1 MIMNERQ
8 YMKNPSKKVL
18 AVVAASTLVFGASVM
33 STANAAPK
41 TVYLAFQAPLTG
53 QNALTGQDELTGVR
67 FALSEYAATN
77 PAVKVELVLADDQ
90 GDPTVAGSV
99 APGIAAN
106 KKIIG
111 LVGPAFSGATQA
123 SLPAYKAGGLPLIS
137 PSATRVSLTD
147 RKAPV
152 NGFPIFKRVVANDKF
167 QGPALVRYATKGVT
181 SPKVYLVDDLSAY
194 GAGLAAYAKLTI
206 TSAMNAGT
214 DSVPQN
220 TSDYTSVVAKVK
232 ASGANVVI
240 YAGYAPDAAKFVK
253 ALRDG
258 GYTGVFA
265 SGDGTLKADFPVN
278 AGKSAAE
285 GARLTAAD
293 VPFEN
298 LATAKQMAA
307 FTKLTGVTKPGTY
320 VTSSYNA
327 TNIFLTCIKQGVTTR
342 PGMQNC
348 LTSGSFTGIAGD
360 TIKFDR
366 YGDIIGGAAVG
377 AFTIK
382 DGKVAYLG
390 VA

>member
-1 MIMNERQ
+1 
-8 YMKNPSKKVL
+8 MKNSFKKVL
-18 AVVAASTLVFGASVM
+18 AVTAAGALVAGASVL
-33 STANAAPK
+33 STANAAVT
-41 TVYLAFQAPLTG
+41 TVSLAFQAPLTG
-53 QNALTGQDELTGVR
+53 PNALTGQDELTGVK

-77 PAVKVELVLADDQ
+77 PAIKVELVLADDQ
-90 GDPTVAGSV
+90 GDPTIAGSL
-99 APGIAAN
+99 APGIASN

-111 LVGPAFSGATQA
+111 LVGPAYSGATQA

-181 SPKVYLVDDLSAY
+181 SPKVYLVDDVSAY

-206 TSAMNAGT
+206 TAAMDAGK

-240 YAGYAPDAAKFVK
+240 YCGYAPDAAKFVK

-258 GYTGVFA
+258 GFTGVFA

-298 LATAKQMAA
+298 VATAAQMVA
-307 FTKLTGVTKPGTY
+307 FTKLTGVKVPGTY

-327 TNIFLTCIKQGVTTR
+327 TNVFLACIKQGVTTR

-348 LTSGSFTGIAGD
+348 ITNGTFTGIAGD

-382 DGKVAYLG
+382 DGKVAYIG

>member
-1 MIMNERQ
+1 MN
-8 YMKNPSKKVL
+8 KKIQRSL
-18 AVVAASTLVFGASVM
+18 AVVSAAALVFGVSAVTSA
-33 STANAAPK
+33 TAAPK
-41 TVYLAFQAPLTG
+41 TIYLAFQAPLTG
-53 QNALTGQDELTGVR
+53 PNALTGQDELTAAK
-67 FALSEYAATN
+67 FALSEYNATN

-90 GDPTVAGSV
+90 GLAEVAAVV
-99 APGIAAN
+99 APGIASN

-111 LVGPAFSGATQA
+111 LIGPAFSGATQA
-123 SLPAYKAGGLPLIS
+123 SLPAYKAKGLPLIS
-137 PSATRVSLTD
+137 MSATRVSLTD

-167 QGPALVRYATKGVT
+167 QGPALARYATKGIA
-181 SPKVYLVDDLSAY
+181 SPAVYLVDDKTAY
-194 GAGLAAYAKLTI
+194 GKGLADYTKPSVVKIATL
-206 TSAMNAGT
+206 AGS
-214 DSVPQN
+214 DSVPEN

-240 YAGYAPDAAKFVK
+240 YCGYAPDAAKFVK

-258 GYTGVFA
+258 GYTGIFA
-265 SGDGTLKADFPVN
+265 AGDGVLKATFPNN
-278 AGKSAAE
+278 AGNTAAE

-293 VPFEN
+293 VPFEDV
-298 LATAKQMAA
+298 ATAAQMVAY
-307 FTKLTGVTKPGTY
+307 TKLTGIKVPGSY
-320 VTSSYNA
+320 VTSTYNA

-348 LTSGSFTGIAGD
+348 ITAGSFKGIAGD

-382 DGKVAYLG
+382 AGKIVYLG

>member
-1 MIMNERQ
+1 MN
-8 YMKNPSKKVL
+8 KKIQRSL
-18 AVVAASTLVFGASVM
+18 AVVSAAALIFGVSAVTSA
-33 STANAAPK
+33 TAAPK

-53 QNALTGQDELTGVR
+53 SNALTGQDELTAAR
-67 FALSEYAATN
+67 FALSEYNATN
-77 PAVKVELVLADDQ
+77 PAVKVELVIADDQ
-90 GDPTVAGSV
+90 GLAEVAAVV
-99 APGIAAN
+99 APGIASN

-111 LVGPAFSGATQA
+111 LIGPAFSGATQA
-123 SLPAYKAGGLPLIS
+123 SLPAYKAKGLPLIS
-137 PSATRVSLTD
+137 MSATRVSLTD

-167 QGPALVRYATKGVT
+167 QGPALARYATKGIA
-181 SPKVYLVDDLSAY
+181 SPAVYLVDDKTAY
-194 GAGLAAYAKLTI
+194 GKGLADYTKPSVVKIATL
-206 TSAMNAGT
+206 AGS
-214 DSVPQN
+214 DSVPEN

-240 YAGYAPDAAKFVK
+240 YCGYAPDAAKFVK

-258 GYTGVFA
+258 GYTGIFA
-265 SGDGTLKADFPVN
+265 AGDGVLKATFPNN
-278 AGKSAAE
+278 AGNTAAE

-293 VPFEN
+293 VPFEDV
-298 LATAKQMAA
+298 ATAAQMVAY
-307 FTKLTGVTKPGTY
+307 TKLTGIKVPGSY
-320 VTSSYNA
+320 VTSTYNA

-348 LTSGSFTGIAGD
+348 ITAGSFKGIAGD

-382 DGKVAYLG
+382 AGKIVYLG

>member
-1 MIMNERQ
+1 MN
-8 YMKNPSKKVL
+8 KKIQRSL
-18 AVVAASTLVFGASVM
+18 AVVSAAALVFGVSAVTSA
-33 STANAAPK
+33 TAAPK

-53 QNALTGQDELTGVR
+53 SNALTGQDELTAAR
-67 FALSEYAATN
+67 FALSEYNATN
-77 PAVKVELVLADDQ
+77 PAVKVELVIADDQ
-90 GDPTVAGSV
+90 GLAEVAAVV
-99 APGIAAN
+99 APGIASN

-111 LVGPAFSGATQA
+111 LIGPAFSGATQA
-123 SLPAYKAGGLPLIS
+123 SLPAYKAKGLPLIS
-137 PSATRVSLTD
+137 MSATRVSLTD

-167 QGPALVRYATKGVT
+167 QGPALARYATKGIA
-181 SPKVYLVDDLSAY
+181 SPAVYLVDDKTAY
-194 GAGLAAYAKLTI
+194 GKGLADYTKPSVVKIATL
-206 TSAMNAGT
+206 AGS
-214 DSVPQN
+214 DSVPEN

-240 YAGYAPDAAKFVK
+240 YCGYAPDAAKFVK

-258 GYTGVFA
+258 GYTGIFA
-265 SGDGTLKADFPVN
+265 AGDGVLKATFPNN
-278 AGKSAAE
+278 AGNTAAE

-293 VPFEN
+293 VPFEDV
-298 LATAKQMAA
+298 ATAAQMVAY
-307 FTKLTGVTKPGTY
+307 TKLTGIKVPGSY
-320 VTSSYNA
+320 VTSTYNA
-327 TNIFLTCIKQGVTTR
+327 TNIFLTCIKQGVATR

-348 LTSGSFTGIAGD
+348 ITAGSFKGIAGD

-382 DGKVAYLG
+382 AGKIVYLG

>member
-1 MIMNERQ
+1 MN
-8 YMKNPSKKVL
+8 KKIQRSL
-18 AVVAASTLVFGASVM
+18 AVVSAAALVFGVSAVTSA
-33 STANAAPK
+33 TAAPK

-53 QNALTGQDELTGVR
+53 SNALTGQDELTAAR
-67 FALSEYAATN
+67 FALSEYNATN
-77 PAVKVELVLADDQ
+77 PAVKVELVIADDQ
-90 GDPTVAGSV
+90 GLAEVAAVV
-99 APGIAAN
+99 APGIASN

-111 LVGPAFSGATQA
+111 LIGPAFSGATQA
-123 SLPAYKAGGLPLIS
+123 SLPAYKATGLPMIS
-137 PSATRVSLTD
+137 MSATRVSLTD
-147 RKAPV
+147 KKAPV

-167 QGPALVRYATKGVT
+167 QGPALARYATKGIA
-181 SPKVYLVDDLSAY
+181 SPAVYLVDDKTAY
-194 GAGLAAYAKLTI
+194 GKGLADYTKPSVVKIATL
-206 TSAMNAGT
+206 AGS
-214 DSVPQN
+214 DSVPEN

-240 YAGYAPDAAKFVK
+240 YCGYAPDAAKFVK

-258 GYTGVFA
+258 GYTGIFA
-265 SGDGTLKADFPVN
+265 AGDGVLKATFPNN
-278 AGKSAAE
+278 AGNTAAE

-293 VPFEN
+293 VPFEDV
-298 LATAKQMAA
+298 ATAAQMVAY
-307 FTKLTGVTKPGTY
+307 TKLTGIKVPGSY
-320 VTSSYNA
+320 VTSTYNA

-348 LTSGSFTGIAGD
+348 ITAGSFKGIAGD

-382 DGKVAYLG
+382 AGKIVYLG

>member
-1 MIMNERQ
+1 
-8 YMKNPSKKVL
+8 MKNSFKKVL
-18 AVVAASTLVFGASVM
+18 AVTAAGALVAGASVL
-33 STANAAPK
+33 STANAAVT
-41 TVYLAFQAPLTG
+41 TVSLAFQAPLTG
-53 QNALTGQDELTGVR
+53 PNALTGQDELTGVK

-77 PAVKVELVLADDQ
+77 PAIKVELVLADDQ
-90 GDPTVAGSV
+90 GDPTIAGSL
-99 APGIAAN
+99 APGIASN
-106 KKIIG
+106 KKVIG
-111 LVGPAFSGATQA
+111 LVGPAYSGATQA

-181 SPKVYLVDDLSAY
+181 SPKVYLVDDVSAY

-206 TSAMNAGT
+206 TAAMDAGK

-240 YAGYAPDAAKFVK
+240 YCGYAPDAAKFVK

-258 GYTGVFA
+258 GFTGVFA

-298 LATAKQMAA
+298 VATAAQMVA
-307 FTKLTGVTKPGTY
+307 FTKLTGVKVPGTY

-327 TNIFLTCIKQGVTTR
+327 TNVFLACIKQGVTTR

-348 LTSGSFTGIAGD
+348 ITNGTFTGIAGD

-382 DGKVAYLG
+382 DGKVAYIG

>member
-1 MIMNERQ
+1 MN
-8 YMKNPSKKVL
+8 KKIQRSL
-18 AVVAASTLVFGASVM
+18 AVVSAAALVFGVSAVTSA
-33 STANAAPK
+33 TAAPK

-53 QNALTGQDELTGVR
+53 SNALTGQDELTAAR
-67 FALSEYAATN
+67 FALSEYNATN
-77 PAVKVELVLADDQ
+77 PAVKVELVIADDQ
-90 GDPTVAGSV
+90 GLAEIAAVV
-99 APGIAAN
+99 APGIASN

-111 LVGPAFSGATQA
+111 LIGPAFSGATQA
-123 SLPAYKAGGLPLIS
+123 SLPAYKAKGLPLIS
-137 PSATRVSLTD
+137 MSATRVSLTD

-167 QGPALVRYATKGVT
+167 QGPALARYATKGIA
-181 SPKVYLVDDLSAY
+181 SPAVYLVDDKTAY
-194 GAGLAAYAKLTI
+194 GKGLADYTKPSVVKIATL
-206 TSAMNAGT
+206 AGS
-214 DSVPQN
+214 DSVPEN

-240 YAGYAPDAAKFVK
+240 YCGYAPDAAKFVK

-258 GYTGVFA
+258 GYTGIFA
-265 SGDGTLKADFPVN
+265 AGDGVLKATFPNN
-278 AGKSAAE
+278 AGNTAAE

-293 VPFEN
+293 VPFEDV
-298 LATAKQMAA
+298 ATAAQMVAY
-307 FTKLTGVTKPGTY
+307 TKLTGIKVPGSY
-320 VTSSYNA
+320 VTSTYNA

-348 LTSGSFTGIAGD
+348 ITAGSFKGIAGD

-382 DGKVAYLG
+382 AGKIVYLG

>member
-1 MIMNERQ
+1 MN
-8 YMKNPSKKVL
+8 KKIQRSL
-18 AVVAASTLVFGASVM
+18 AVVSAAALVFGVSAVTSA
-33 STANAAPK
+33 TAAPK

-53 QNALTGQDELTGVR
+53 SNALTGQDELTAAR
-67 FALSEYAATN
+67 FALSEYNATN
-77 PAVKVELVLADDQ
+77 PAVKVELVIADDQ
-90 GDPTVAGSV
+90 GLAEVAAVV
-99 APGIAAN
+99 APGIASN

-111 LVGPAFSGATQA
+111 LIGPAFSGATQA
-123 SLPAYKAGGLPLIS
+123 SLPAYKAKGLPLIS
-137 PSATRVSLTD
+137 MSATRVSLTD

-167 QGPALVRYATKGVT
+167 QGPALARYATKGIA
-181 SPKVYLVDDLSAY
+181 SPAVYLVDDKTAY
-194 GAGLAAYAKLTI
+194 GKGLADYTKPSVVKIATL
-206 TSAMNAGT
+206 AGS
-214 DSVPQN
+214 DSVPEN

-240 YAGYAPDAAKFVK
+240 YCGYAPDAAKFVK

-258 GYTGVFA
+258 GYTGIFA
-265 SGDGTLKADFPVN
+265 AGDGVLKATFPNN
-278 AGKSAAE
+278 AGNTAAE

-293 VPFEN
+293 VPFEDV
-298 LATAKQMAA
+298 ATPAQMVAY
-307 FTKLTGVTKPGTY
+307 TKLTGIKIPGSY
-320 VTSSYNA
+320 VTSTYNA

-348 LTSGSFTGIAGD
+348 ITAGSFKGIAGD

-382 DGKVAYLG
+382 AGKIVYLG

>member
-1 MIMNERQ
+1 MN
-8 YMKNPSKKVL
+8 KKIQRSL
-18 AVVAASTLVFGASVM
+18 AVVSAAALVFGVSAVTSA
-33 STANAAPK
+33 TAAPK

-53 QNALTGQDELTGVR
+53 SNALTGQDELTAAR
-67 FALSEYAATN
+67 FALSEYNATN
-77 PAVKVELVLADDQ
+77 PAVKVELVIADDQ
-90 GDPTVAGSV
+90 GLAEVAAVV
-99 APGIAAN
+99 APGIASN

-111 LVGPAFSGATQA
+111 LIGPAFSGATQA
-123 SLPAYKAGGLPLIS
+123 SLPAYKAKGLPLIS
-137 PSATRVSLTD
+137 MSATRVSLTD

-167 QGPALVRYATKGVT
+167 QGPALARYATKGIA
-181 SPKVYLVDDLSAY
+181 SPAVYLVDDKTAY
-194 GAGLAAYAKLTI
+194 GKGLADYTKPSVVKIATL
-206 TSAMNAGT
+206 AGS
-214 DSVPQN
+214 DSVPEN

-240 YAGYAPDAAKFVK
+240 YCGYAPDAAKFVK

-258 GYTGVFA
+258 GYTGIFA
-265 SGDGTLKADFPVN
+265 AGDGVLKATFPNN
-278 AGKSAAE
+278 AGNTAAE

-293 VPFEN
+293 VPFEDV
-298 LATAKQMAA
+298 ATAAQMVAY
-307 FTKLTGVTKPGTY
+307 TKLTGIKVPGTY
-320 VTSSYNA
+320 VTSTYNA

-348 LTSGSFTGIAGD
+348 LTAGSFKGIAGD

-382 DGKVAYLG
+382 AGKIVYVA

>member
-1 MIMNERQ
+1 
-8 YMKNPSKKVL
+8 MKNSLRKVL
-18 AVVAASTLVFGASVM
+18 ALTAAGALITGASVL
-33 STANAAPK
+33 STANAAVK
-41 TVYLAFQAPLTG
+41 TVSLAFQAPLTG
-53 QNALTGQDELTGVR
+53 PNALTGQDELAGVR

-99 APGIAAN
+99 APGIASN

-111 LVGPAFSGATQA
+111 LVGPAYSGATQA
-123 SLPAYKAGGLPLIS
+123 SLPAYKAAGLPLIS

-167 QGPALVRYATKGVT
+167 QGPALVRYATKDVA
-181 SPKVYLVDDLSAY
+181 SPKVYLVDDVSAY

-206 TSAMNAGT
+206 TAAMNAGK

-240 YAGYAPDAAKFVK
+240 YCGYAPDAAKFVK

-278 AGKSAAE
+278 AGKGAAE
-285 GARLTAAD
+285 GSRLTAAD

-298 LATAKQMAA
+298 LATAAQMAA
-307 FTKLTGVTKPGTY
+307 FTKLTGVKVPGTY

-327 TNIFLTCIKQGVTTR
+327 TNVFLACIKQGVTTR

-348 LTSGSFTGIAGD
+348 ITNGTFKGIAGD

-382 DGKVAYLG
+382 DGKVTYVG

>member
-1 MIMNERQ
+1 
-8 YMKNPSKKVL
+8 MKNSFKKVL
-18 AVVAASTLVFGASVM
+18 AVTAAGALVAGASVL
-33 STANAAPK
+33 STANAAV
-41 TVYLAFQAPLTG
+41 TSVSLAFQAPLTG
-53 QNALTGQDELTGVR
+53 PNALTGQDELTGVK

-77 PAVKVELVLADDQ
+77 PAIKVELVLADDQ
-90 GDPTVAGSV
+90 GDPTIAGSL
-99 APGIAAN
+99 APGIASN

-111 LVGPAFSGATQA
+111 LVGPAYSGATQA

-181 SPKVYLVDDLSAY
+181 SPKVYLVDDVSAY

-206 TSAMNAGT
+206 TAAMDAGK

-240 YAGYAPDAAKFVK
+240 YCGYAPDAAKFVK

-258 GYTGVFA
+258 GFTGVFA

-298 LATAKQMAA
+298 VATAAQMVA
-307 FTKLTGVTKPGTY
+307 FTKLTGVKVPGTY

-327 TNIFLTCIKQGVTTR
+327 TNVFLACIKQGVTTR

-348 LTSGSFTGIAGD
+348 ITNGTFTGIAGD

-382 DGKVAYLG
+382 DGKVAYIG

>member
-1 MIMNERQ
+1 MN
-8 YMKNPSKKVL
+8 KKIQRSL
-18 AVVAASTLVFGASVM
+18 AVVSAAALVFGVSAVTSA
-33 STANAAPK
+33 TAAPK

-53 QNALTGQDELTGVR
+53 SNALTGQDELTAAR
-67 FALSEYAATN
+67 FALSEYNATN
-77 PAVKVELVLADDQ
+77 PAVKVELVIADDQ
-90 GDPTVAGSV
+90 GLAEVAAVV
-99 APGIAAN
+99 APGIASN

-111 LVGPAFSGATQA
+111 LIGPAFSGATQA
-123 SLPAYKAGGLPLIS
+123 SLPAYKAKGLPLIS
-137 PSATRVSLTD
+137 MSATRVSLTD

-167 QGPALVRYATKGVT
+167 QGPALARYATKGIA
-181 SPKVYLVDDLSAY
+181 SPAVYLVDDKTAY
-194 GAGLAAYAKLTI
+194 GKGLADYTKPSVVKIATL
-206 TSAMNAGT
+206 AGS
-214 DSVPQN
+214 DSVPEN

-240 YAGYAPDAAKFVK
+240 YCGYAPDAAKFVK

-258 GYTGVFA
+258 GYTGIFA
-265 SGDGTLKADFPVN
+265 AGDGVLKATFPNN
-278 AGKSAAE
+278 AGNTAAE

-293 VPFEN
+293 VPFEDV
-298 LATAKQMAA
+298 ATAAQMVAY
-307 FTKLTGVTKPGTY
+307 TKLTGIKVPGSY
-320 VTSSYNA
+320 VTSTYNA

-348 LTSGSFTGIAGD
+348 ITAGSFKGIAGD

-382 DGKVAYLG
+382 AGKIVYLG

>member
-1 MIMNERQ
+1 MN
-8 YMKNPSKKVL
+8 KKIQRSL
-18 AVVAASTLVFGASVM
+18 AVVSAAALVFGVSAVTSA
-33 STANAAPK
+33 TAAPK

-53 QNALTGQDELTGVR
+53 SNALTGQDELTAAR
-67 FALSEYAATN
+67 FALSEYNATN
-77 PAVKVELVLADDQ
+77 PAVKVELVIADDQ
-90 GDPTVAGSV
+90 GLAEVAAVV
-99 APGIAAN
+99 APGIASN

-111 LVGPAFSGATQA
+111 LIGPAFSGATQA
-123 SLPAYKAGGLPLIS
+123 SLPAYKAKGLPLIS
-137 PSATRVSLTD
+137 MSATRVSLTD

-167 QGPALVRYATKGVT
+167 QGPALARYATKGIA
-181 SPKVYLVDDLSAY
+181 SPAVYLVDDKTAY
-194 GAGLAAYAKLTI
+194 GKGLADYTKPSVVKIATL
-206 TSAMNAGT
+206 AGS
-214 DSVPQN
+214 DSVPEN

-240 YAGYAPDAAKFVK
+240 YCGYAPDAAKFVK

-258 GYTGVFA
+258 GYTGIFA
-265 SGDGTLKADFPVN
+265 AGDGVLKATFPNN
-278 AGKSAAE
+278 AGNTAAE

-293 VPFEN
+293 VPFEDV
-298 LATAKQMAA
+298 ATAAQMVAY
-307 FTKLTGVTKPGTY
+307 TKLTGIKVPGSY
-320 VTSSYNA
+320 VTSTYNA

-348 LTSGSFTGIAGD
+348 LTAGSFKGIAGD

-382 DGKVAYLG
+382 AGKIVYVA